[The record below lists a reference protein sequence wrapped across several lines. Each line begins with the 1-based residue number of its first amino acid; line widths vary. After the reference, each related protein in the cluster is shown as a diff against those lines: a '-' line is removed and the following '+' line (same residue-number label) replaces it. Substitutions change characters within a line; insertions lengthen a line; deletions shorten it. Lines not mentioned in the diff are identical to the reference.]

1 MLKDYKS
8 ANQSLEFGLS
18 YNFQIKNHPTYHLI
32 KSRILKQQ
40 NQNEEALR
48 TLQLAMQL
56 PGVKKSCKFMLHIKY
71 MILKFLIIK
80 AKSSS
85 DITIQD
91 RVAVYL
97 ELADNYLLNKQQHE
111 ATKIMQDAIN
121 EFHGTSEETRV
132 TIANVDLSLNR
143 GDIDG
148 ALSMLKRIDSNQPY
162 YTQAREKMAQIYLKN
177 RKDKKLYI
185 STFK

>member
-1 MLKDYKS
+1 
-8 ANQSLEFGLS
+8 
-18 YNFQIKNHPTYHLI
+18 
-32 KSRILKQQ
+32 
-40 NQNEEALR
+40 
-48 TLQLAMQL
+48 
-56 PGVKKSCKFMLHIKY
+56 
-71 MILKFLIIK
+71 
-80 AKSSS
+80 
-85 DITIQD
+85 
-91 RVAVYL
+91 
-97 ELADNYLLNKQQHE
+97 
-111 ATKIMQDAIN
+111 MQDAIN